1 VTGTREE
8 EKELQERSFK
18 DIMGGD
24 SDGDDDVRR
33 VKEELQVIDESSS
46 SEDGGGGGVGEKGD
60 ESEEEERDEDED
72 NDGDEVLDV
81 GGEYKG
87 GKNGREERRRIAIE
101 KARLHDFDSDD
112 GSGDEEG
119 TDVDKAL
126 NPSWLRGDGKVVRH
140 SSVGDDDDDDDD
152 EEEEEEEEEEEVMI
166 SEGGV
171 REREEGS
178 GMAGRESGEYSSS
191 VDSEVEGELFDR
203 PQPGRYN
210 LYTDQ
215 RKSIHDIVIVVFL
228 APDLVAVGAIVRLF
242 MADPCTHSLRSDR
255 VHIYLR
261 LIMLPFMHSFSQ
273 E

>member
-1 VTGTREE
+1 MTGTREE

-18 DIMGGD
+18 DVMGGD

-46 SEDGGGGGVGEKGD
+46 SGDGGGGGVGEEGD
-60 ESEEEERDEDED
+60 GSEEEERDEDED
-72 NDGDEVLDV
+72 DDGDGVMDV
-81 GGEYKG
+81 GGEYRG
-87 GKNGREERRRIAIE
+87 GKNGREERSRRAIE

-140 SSVGDDDDDDDD
+140 SGVGDDDDDDDD
-152 EEEEEEEEEEEVMI
+152 EEEEEAMI

-178 GMAGRESGEYSSS
+178 GMAGRESGEDGRS
-191 VDSEVEGELFDR
+191 VDSEVEGELLDR

-215 RKSIHDIVIVVFL
+215 HNSIHGIVIVVFL
-228 APDLVAVGAIVRLF
+228 APDLVAVGPIVRLF
-242 MADPCTHSLRSDR
+242 MADPCTHSLMSDR

-261 LIMLPFMHSFSQ
+261 LIMLPFTALTVYTSICG
-273 E
+273 